1 MEFLLDSGSSM
12 SVISTDLCE
21 SVNFVQNAKSVLG
34 VGGSQKVGE
43 PVLCCFELGTYEFT
57 DYPLRPIDLPSKCRT
72 VILGRDFMSQFK
84 TTQFDWANNRIRLDE
99 EWIFL
104 MTEPEKKKNK
114 DYTMGEN
121 LTSQEVKEIKDLI
134 KAYDHTFAK
143 NNRAPEQ
150 CTLGEHVI
158 RSMDNVPHKDRI
170 RRLPL
175 NQLEIVEN
183 QIQEMLRNDIIQP
196 SNSPYNSNILLVNK
210 DDGTK
215 RFVLDFK
222 NLNKNTKPDTYP
234 LPRVEDIIEKV
245 KGCKYFTQLDLAS
258 GYWAIPLREEDRE
271 KTAFS
276 APNGKYECKR
286 MPFGLIN
293 AGATFQRNMDNMKKE
308 LKKRGVNNMEPYQDN
323 LFLYSKTFEEHLAN
337 LKILFQVIE
346 EYKLSL
352 RRDKCEFFKTSI
364 VFLGFLIDGEKIKP
378 DPKNIEKLRQFPR
391 PKTKKQVQRFLGLA
405 NFNRKFYEKMAEVAK
420 PLATLTSDK
429 TPFKWTDKEETS
441 FQKLKDGLSELSELY
456 LPDWEKK
463 FHIRVDASGLAMGAI
478 LFQKD
483 EKGDNLPIAYASKSL
498 SKPQLNWSATEK
510 ELFAVIWITRKWKV
524 YCTTRPVIQSDHL
537 SLHGI
542 RKQKDPRKKLA
553 RWITELE
560 GVDCVLEFLKGKENV
575 EADCLSRVLY
585 DKDDEPE
592 INPDVIYAMD
602 AENYPTMEKVQKS
615 QLECPELKRVID
627 CLDSGKEIE
636 TGPYRQYTNLSI
648 REGLLCKGLRVIV
661 PDEWQDPIVREVHGQ
676 HHVGAPNTL
685 ELCKNRFYW
694 KSMKQQVFSL
704 IAKCET
710 CLQCKTSKG
719 LKANL
724 VTPRIRPPR
733 AMLAIDIG
741 SFPVSKRGNN
751 CFLMM
756 LDSNTKFMAVSAM
769 KGQKADVVK
778 SALWDKWYPYFGIPE
793 ELCSDQGKNVDGEVI
808 RKLCE
813 DLNIKKIRSSPFHP
827 QGNGS
832 AEKAIG
838 TLKTIMRSMIQSRK
852 LDLSDWDAIL
862 PEAILAAN
870 NMVNKSTQY
879 SPFMMMWGTKP
890 RMPVDSLL
898 QLPTHEEEILDP
910 IVVQRNADLNR
921 QESQVEYKKRYDKS
935 ANPVR
940 YEIGQEVLLRRNYGN
955 HVSANVR
962 WLKGPY
968 YISKKVGPANYG
980 VSGPK
985 GFQKILHHD
994 KIVPA
999 KSSVEAIR
1007 TPELPNQT
1015 APVQFNL
1022 VEFRVPV
1029 SPPVRVTTPPPTAPT
1044 QLTPST
1050 PALPTI
1056 TPSTVATHR
1065 SSSPLSTSLIIP
1077 YPDESSNALASNML
1091 SSRLVIDQQEFT
1103 NNFFA
1108 PESEPTEIGNLFEN
1122 DESIIEQDD
1131 IIRDNDWE
1139 APTIN
1144 IDELTNMNRRV
1155 TRLMRNNNVDIE
1167 EFQSLP

>member
-1 MEFLLDSGSSM
+1 MQEDGVEFLLDSGSSM
-12 SVISTDLCE
+12 SVISADLCE
-21 SVNFVQNAKSVLG
+21 SVNFTQNGKSVLG
-34 VGGSQKVGE
+34 VGGSQEVGE
-43 PVLCCFELGTYEFT
+43 PVPCYFKLGSYEFA
-57 DYPLRPIDLPSKCRT
+57 DYPLRPIDLPSKRKT

-84 TTQFDWANNRIRLDE
+84 TTQFDWANNRIRLDK

-104 MTEPEKKKNK
+104 MDEPEKRKNK
-114 DYTMGEN
+114 SYTMGKS
-121 LTSQEVKEIKDLI
+121 LTCQEGKKVKDLI
-134 KAYDHTFAK
+134 KSYDHTFAK
-143 NNRAPEQ
+143 NNRAPEL

-183 QIQEMLRNDIIQP
+183 QIQEMLRNDIIQH

-222 NLNKNTKPDTYP
+222 SLNKNTKPDTYP

-293 AGATFQRNMDNMKKE
+293 AGATFQRNMDKVKKE
-308 LKKRGVNNMEPYQDN
+308 LKKRGVNNLEPYQDN
-323 LFLYSKTFEEHLAN
+323 IFLYSKTFEEHLAN
-337 LKILFQVIE
+337 LKILFDVIE

-352 RRDKCEFFKTSI
+352 RKDKCEFFKSSI

-378 DPKNIEKLRQFPR
+378 DPKNIEKLRQFPT

-405 NFNRKFYEKMAEVAK
+405 NFNRKFYEKMAEEAK
-420 PLATLTSDK
+420 PLTTLTSDK
-429 TPFKWTDKEETS
+429 TPFKWTEKEEIS
-441 FQKLKDGLSELSELY
+441 FQRLKDGLSELSELY
-456 LPDWEKK
+456 LPDWEKQ
-463 FHIRVDASGLAMGAI
+463 FHIRVDASGVAMGAI

-483 EKGDNLPIAYASKSL
+483 ERGDNLPIAYASKSL
-498 SKPQLNWSATEK
+498 SKPQVIWSATEK

-524 YCTTRPVIQSDHL
+524 YCTTRPIIQSDHL
-537 SLHGI
+537 SLQGI

-585 DKDDEPE
+585 DKDDDPE
-592 INPDVIYAMD
+592 INPDVIYAMMD
-602 AENYPTMEKVQKS
+602 KESYPTMDKIQKS
-615 QLECPELKRVID
+615 QLECPELKKVID
-627 CLDSGKEIE
+627 CLNDGKEIE
-636 TGPYRQYTNLSI
+636 AGPYKQYTNLSI
-648 REGLLCKGLRVIV
+648 RDGLLCKGLRVIV
-661 PDEWQDPIVREVHGQ
+661 PDKWQEPIIRELHGQ

-694 KSMKQQVFSL
+694 KGQKAQVFSL
-704 IAKCET
+704 ISKCEI
-710 CLQCKTSKG
+710 CLQCKSSRG
-719 LKANL
+719 CKANL
-724 VTPRIRPPR
+724 ITPQIRPPR
-733 AMLAIDIG
+733 AMLAIDVG

-769 KGQKADVVK
+769 KGQKAEVVK
-778 SALWDKWYPYFGIPE
+778 SALWDKWYPYFGIPK
-793 ELCSDQGKNVDGEVI
+793 ELISDQGKNVDGEVI
-808 RKLCE
+808 NKMCK

-852 LDLSDWDAIL
+852 LDLSDWDVVL

-870 NMVNKSTQY
+870 NMVSKSTQY

-910 IVVQRNADLNR
+910 IVIQKNADLNR
-921 QESQVEYKKRYDKS
+921 QESQAEYKKRYDKS

-940 YEIGQEVLLRRNYGN
+940 YEIGQEVLLKRNYGN

-968 YISKKVGPANYG
+968 YIAKKIGPANYG
-980 VSGPK
+980 IRGPQ
-985 GFQKILHHD
+985 GFEKILHHD

-999 KSSVEAIR
+999 KSKIEAMK
-1007 TPELPNQT
+1007 TPELPCQT
-1015 APVQFNL
+1015 APPKIDL
-1022 VEFRVPV
+1022 VEFKVPV
-1029 SPPVRVTTPPPTAPT
+1029 SPPTRVDTSLRTAPT
-1044 QLTPST
+1044 QMTPST
-1050 PALPTI
+1050 PDIAPSLP
-1056 TPSTVATHR
+1056 P
-1065 SSSPLSTSLIIP
+1065 TSLVLP
-1077 YPDESSNALASNML
+1077 YPGEHPNAFASNTPT
-1091 SSRLVIDQQEFT
+1091 SRLVVDQQQFT

-1108 PESEPTEIGNLFEN
+1108 PVNETTEIENFE
-1122 DESIIEQDD
+1122 
-1131 IIRDNDWE
+1131 
-1139 APTIN
+1139 
-1144 IDELTNMNRRV
+1144 NRRV
-1155 TRLMRNNNVDIE
+1155 TRSMRTNNNIAE